1 MLLVII
7 YVLIPCLVLQNIDS
21 KKFSKTKML
30 LREVLIIY

>member
-7 YVLIPCLVLQNIDS
+7 YALIFRLVLQNIAS
-21 KKFSKTKML
+21 KKFSKTKMM